1 MRKHI
6 PPTIHPSWHSW
17 RVFEDDHFPNF
28 PVWWVPCDRFPWRVP
43 ARSTLREFFFIP
55 KKVSPGKRSAWGVT
69 IVVLFATK
77 KWSKVVLRLD
87 KPWPTRWYGKIFY
100 GKTIEQ
106 LGPVSI
112 ARFQLRLP
120 EKNGSILFFEFPP
133 HSSQFSLRKYHPWNQ
148 QQVSPENESG
158 LYSPKKGSLSD
169 PFPFASIIFRDQPC
183 CKSCWDA
190 KFGVHHKNHVTWQ
203 KSGP

>member
-1 MRKHI
+1 MRQPCTKYDDSIGSVTTVFEFQRTRKMKDMKNTTFAGCLFQVMATRNHWWNKSSHHWVQSNIPSTWSCDWLPTLPGMRKHI

-43 ARSTLREFFFIP
+43 ARSTLRVLETVFFHP
-55 KKVSPGKRSAWGVT
+55 KKSQSRQKKRVGCDNCGA
-69 IVVLFATK
+69 FATK

-87 KPWPTRWYGKIFY
+87 KPWPTRWYGKTFY

-120 EKNGSILFFEFPP
+120 EFPA
-133 HSSQFSLRKYHPWNQ
+133 HSS
-148 QQVSPENESG
+148 
-158 LYSPKKGSLSD
+158 
-169 PFPFASIIFRDQPC
+169 
-183 CKSCWDA
+183 
-190 KFGVHHKNHVTWQ
+190 
-203 KSGP
+203 